1 MYLNLEG
8 DWTVTLTTKEG
19 TQKGKVS
26 LPGIIQAQGYGEKIT
41 KQTPWVSSLHDAE
54 WWEREEYRYA
64 QEDGCRIP
72 FLSQPPRH
80 FLGKVLYE
88 REIEIKEEDS
98 DTWYLYIEVTHWRTK
113 VSVDGM

>member
-41 KQTPWVSSLHDAE
+41 KQTPWEAVSMMQNGGRGRNTGMHRKMDAE
-54 WWEREEYRYA
+54 SLFCHSHPGIFWEKS
-64 QEDGCRIP
+64 
-72 FLSQPPRH
+72 FM
-80 FLGKVLYE
+80 KE
-88 REIEIKEEDS
+88 R
-98 DTWYLYIEVTHWRTK
+98 
-113 VSVDGM
+113 

>member
-54 WWEREEYRYA
+54 WWDREGIALVCQRGE
-64 QEDGCRIP
+64 
-72 FLSQPPRH
+72 
-80 FLGKVLYE
+80 
-88 REIEIKEEDS
+88 
-98 DTWYLYIEVTHWRTK
+98 WRQYG
-113 VSVDGM
+113 DQR